1 MSSTPFRS
9 FMSRYSRV
17 KVDTALLPL
26 LSHFAGTGEAF
37 NRQDVFL

>member
-1 MSSTPFRS
+1 
-9 FMSRYSRV
+9 MSRYSRA

-37 NRQDVFL
+37 NLQDVFL